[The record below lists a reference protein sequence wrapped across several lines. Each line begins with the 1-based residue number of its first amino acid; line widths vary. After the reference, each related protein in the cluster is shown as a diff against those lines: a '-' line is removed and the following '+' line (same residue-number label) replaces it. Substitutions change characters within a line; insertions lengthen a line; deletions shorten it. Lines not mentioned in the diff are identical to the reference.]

1 MLGPEKSLFWLQKVL
16 FKICFVTFS
25 CCLASASKCIL
36 HSRASAS
43 NDRRHFGSDHASMDA
58 RWAISPLENIQT
70 DRWHLQQKQVAAC
83 TVTFRGP
90 GAGICRR
97 QLRSAPGPSGAARRR
112 LGTVCFS
119 SRILLLARFFYLVY
133 LHIYLRCTAIAT
145 RRKGRFSEPR
155 KFKMGSKINSKILF
169 FSVHFCKRS
178 ILWKHTK
185 TQRFSTI

>member
-1 MLGPEKSLFWLQKVL
+1 MISQCWVLLAIALFHYHV
-16 FKICFVTFS
+16 FCTRF
-25 CCLASASKCIL
+25 
-36 HSRASAS
+36 
-43 NDRRHFGSDHASMDA
+43 RRIPAH
-58 RWAISPLENIQT
+58 
-70 DRWHLQQKQVAAC
+70 DRWHLQRKQVAAC

-119 SRILLLARFFYLVY
+119 SRILLLAHFFYLVY

-155 KFKMGSKINSKILF
+155 KFRMGSKISSKIALKSVLLF
-169 FSVHFCKRS
+169 VHFCKRS
-178 ILWKHTK
+178 TL
-185 TQRFSTI
+185 